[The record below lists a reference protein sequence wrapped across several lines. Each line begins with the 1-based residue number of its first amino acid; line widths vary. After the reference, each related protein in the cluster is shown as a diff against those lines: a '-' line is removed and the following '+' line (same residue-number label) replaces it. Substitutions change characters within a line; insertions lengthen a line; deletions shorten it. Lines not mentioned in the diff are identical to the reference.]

1 MSSTFPRATRGK
13 PGYNVDQVEKFLLD
27 ARAAFDTDAGQTPL
41 SSDDIRRTAFS
52 MQKGGYSTQH
62 VDAALERLEDA
73 FAVRER
79 DQVLRRTGDEDWYR
93 EARHSAQVILNRL
106 DRPKGHRFDRLSVLT
121 VGYSTADVDAFSTK
135 LTRYFQDGYPI
146 SVDDVRT
153 AVFRPQ
159 RGGYREA
166 QVDVVLDSVVD
177 VMLAVR

>member
-1 MSSTFPRATRGK
+1 MSSPFPLAHRGK
-13 PGYNVDQVEKFLLD
+13 PGYNVEQVDAFLLK
-27 ARAAFDTDAGQTPL
+27 ARAAYDSQPGEGVL
-41 SSDDIRRTAFS
+41 SADDIRRTAFS

-73 FAVRER
+73 FATRER
-79 DQVLRRTGDEDWYR
+79 EHALQALGNEQWYR
-93 EARHSAQVILNRL
+93 EARATAQVILNRL
-106 DRPKGHRFDRLSVLT
+106 DRPKGHRFERTSVLT
-121 VGYSTADVDAFSTK
+121 VGYSTADVDRFAAK
-135 LTRYFQDGYPI
+135 LTRYFQDGYPL

-153 AVFRPQ
+153 IVFRPQ